1 MAYQENDD
9 SGIVEYFKFNDALY
23 YNYSSLTHGI
33 TYGEFLNGKMEPDDE
48 TEADWHRLGD
58 APVDPPEPPP
68 KPPPKPPKQKTM
80 IRKWDRGNFEN
91 GNLTRYIEN

>member
-9 SGIVEYFKFNDALY
+9 SGIVEYFKFNDTLY

-33 TYGEFLNGKMEPDDE
+33 TYGEFLNGKMEPDDQK
-48 TEADWHRLGD
+48 EANWHLLGD
-58 APVDPPEPPP
+58 APEP
-68 KPPPKPPKQKTM
+68 KPDPTPKPNPKPAKTM

-91 GNLTRYIEN
+91 GNLTQYIEN